1 MIGGGLGAWSA
12 FACLTTLTIGGAL
25 LTITRNNLVSAVMSL
40 VLSFLGVAGLYAMLS
55 AHFLAAIQVL
65 VYAGG
70 IMVLFVFVVMV
81 LNRDEKESWF
91 QRGAL
96 GKTMIMAGIGYL
108 SVRLGIQL
116 VRYAT
121 SSTHAACWSSSATGT
136 LEQTGWGLFTEY
148 LFPFE
153 ALSIVLLIAMIAAV
167 VIARDHASQPTS
179 PYDVNR
185 EMPSASH
192 ESFSTFHEESPS

>member
-1 MIGGGLGAWSA
+1 MTTGHLGAWSA
-12 FACLTTLTIGGAL
+12 FACLTTLTLGGAL

-81 LNRDEKESWF
+81 LNRDEKENWF
-91 QRGAL
+91 QRGVL
-96 GKTMIMAGIGYL
+96 GKTITIAGIAYL
-108 SVRLGIQL
+108 SIRLGLQL
-116 VRYAT
+116 TRYAT
-121 SSTHAACWSSSATGT
+121 SSAHASCWSSPNTGT
-136 LEQTGWGLFTEY
+136 LEQTGWGLFTDY

-153 ALSIVLLIAMIAAV
+153 ALSLVLLIAIIAAV
-167 VIARDHASQPTS
+167 VIARGHTSQPTS
-179 PYDVNR
+179 PYEVQNVSS
-185 EMPSASH
+185 EVPSISH
-192 ESFSTFHEESPS
+192 EELPS